1 MSTDT
6 FVPNRTSLC
15 VMQLVHGYFS
25 KTRKPWTLMSQRW
38 ILEKLEQWH
47 GIKIGR
53 STLNYNLAILRKE
66 GLIDTVTRH
75 KRCPKTNRFVCQVT
89 LYKASRKLKKFFGK
103 LAGYFRRCNWVPDVK
118 ELRAGVVPV
127 VGKATSPERA
137 RAAYL
142 EELRLQKKGS
152 GFGGGGEQRAAGEQ
166 VSAVVCGP
174 EDVGAA
180 KRFFA
185 EMQVLLAGGRGN
197 LGGRVER
204 GHGA

>member
-75 KRCPKTNRFVCQVT
+75 KRCPKTNQFVCQVT

-103 LAGYFRRCNWVPDVK
+103 LAGYFRRCDWVPDVK

-142 EELRLQKKGS
+142 EELRLQKKSVRELEPVGD
-152 GFGGGGEQRAAGEQ
+152 RAPTA
-166 VSAVVCGP
+166 VCGP
-174 EDVGAA
+174 EEVGAA
-180 KRFFA
+180 RRFFA
-185 EMQVLLAGGRGN
+185 EMQSLLSGGRGN
-197 LGGRVER
+197 PGTRGELGHR
-204 GHGA
+204 G